1 MQATLFRARFPP
13 PSSCAAV
20 LAGVDGSSAWGA
32 SNTGVRAVMQRV
44 VWNVVRPDICPDILG
59 RPIQQR
65 IDFQEAIRLIPS
77 FEFERLPRCRLLAPK
92 PGNPALLS
100 NQSTF

>member
-20 LAGVDGSSAWGA
+20 FAGMHGPSARRA
-32 SNTGVRAVMQRV
+32 ADTRVSAVMQG
-44 VWNVVRPDICPDILG
+44 VVRNVASSNICPDILG
-59 RPIQQR
+59 RPVEQW
-65 IDFQEAIRLIPS
+65 IDFQKAVRVIPG
-77 FEFERLPRCRLLAPK
+77 FEFKCLPRCRLLPPK

-100 NQSTF
+100 RQRAF